1 MIVLDKLEQ
10 ALLAQFGGGDR
21 PIHIV
26 TEPSNA
32 MARREIR
39 VIVTAQRLNNLDV
52 MSDEVAFT
60 PYELMLDLL
69 ISVRLS
75 GGNSNKLLSGQ
86 AILHATV
93 LAEFLGKRL
102 VVLTGVDE
110 VLPDMSAELMPGWE
124 FKIVGDAEL
133 VGAKRLRSGFAGE
146 QAGEEF
152 EQRSTD
158 MYVWR
163 EDWQAS
169 LAMTV
174 HRVFPNP
181 TLQQMTFINDM
192 TGSTI
197 DVPPQEA

>member
-21 PIHIV
+21 PIHII

-39 VIVTAQRLNNLDV
+39 IIVTAQRLNNLDL

-86 AILHATV
+86 AILHSTV
-93 LAEFLGKRL
+93 LAEFLAKRL
-102 VVLTGVDE
+102 IVLTGVDE

-124 FKIVGDAEL
+124 LKIVGDAEL
-133 VGAKRLRSGFAGE
+133 VQAKRLRSGFAGE
-146 QAGEEF
+146 QAGEEY
-152 EQRSTD
+152 EQHKTD
-158 MYVWR
+158 LYTWR

-181 TLQQMTFINDM
+181 TLQHMTFINDN
-192 TGSTI
+192 TGSAI
-197 DVPPQEA
+197 EVPPQEA